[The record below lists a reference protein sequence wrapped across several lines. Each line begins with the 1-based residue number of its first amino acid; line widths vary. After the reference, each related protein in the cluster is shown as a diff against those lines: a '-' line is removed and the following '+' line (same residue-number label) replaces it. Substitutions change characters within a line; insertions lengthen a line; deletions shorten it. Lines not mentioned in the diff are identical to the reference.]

1 MAKILHTIYNIST
14 TLSAVVNSFTFVTD
28 AAIQHSAD
36 LAAFAG
42 LTDNYTGATT
52 LITLSATYVTGG
64 LSRKPFASA
73 TFPVT
78 QTITG
83 HNGTTLIVDSTAA
96 LTDKVGWEGDGV
108 YLGRY
113 IVSITSATWLVMSN
127 TPLSAPTIPS
137 TITFSTSTNELTL
150 SGTTPTLGM
159 AAGWKILGNGYN
171 STGTVISVKNS
182 FTLIVDNL
190 PDNTPTVGNP
200 MTFRAPGTDG
210 SKTVTVTSS
219 AGLSNGFIASGNG
232 FTLGQSIT
240 NVSGNV
246 LTMSAE
252 PNGTPEFGGSIS
264 FSNSNAT
271 LYTIPP
277 SGSVSFNLDYS
288 NISGTTGHPGTPYA
302 SILTVKVTQSTQRS
316 LVVRNYVSIEAI
328 PVPPP
333 PDTYSGNYGG
343 GGGGG
348 RGGDSGF
355 GSAPAPGTTPGV
367 QGGWGAGGTDNNGGQ
382 SSTGS
387 PSAFG

>member
-1 MAKILHTIYNIST
+1 MAKILHTIYNTST

-28 AAIQHSAD
+28 PAIQHSAD
-36 LAAFAG
+36 LAAFSG

-52 LITLSATYVTGG
+52 IVTLSTNYVTGG
-64 LSRKPFASA
+64 LSKKPYASA

-78 QTITG
+78 QTIAG
-83 HNGTTLIVDSTAA
+83 YNGTTLVVDSTTN
-96 LTDKVGWEGDGV
+96 LTDKIGWQGNGV

-127 TPLSAPTIPS
+127 TPLSAPTPTNPI
-137 TITFSTSTNELTL
+137 IFSTSTNELTL

-159 AAGWKILGNGYN
+159 AAGWTILGNGYN
-171 STGTVISVKNS
+171 SVGTVISVKNS
-182 FTLIVDNL
+182 YTLIVNNL
-190 PDNTPTVGNP
+190 PDTTPTIGNP
-200 MTFRAPGTDG
+200 MTFRAPGVDG
-210 SKTVTVTSS
+210 SKTVTVVSS
-219 AGLSNGFIASGNG
+219 AGLSNGFFASGNG
-232 FTLGQSIT
+232 FTLDQYIT

-264 FSNSNAT
+264 FVNSNAT

-288 NISGTTGHPGTPYA
+288 NVSGTTGHPSTPYA
-302 SILTVKVTQSTQRS
+302 STLTVKITQGTQRS
-316 LVVRNYVSIEAI
+316 LVVRNFVSINAI

-333 PDTYSGNYGG
+333 PPTYTPRGG
-343 GGGGG
+343 PGGDGG
-348 RGGDSGF
+348 RGGGGD
-355 GSAPAPGTTPGV
+355 APAPSPPGIS
-367 QGGWGAGGTDNNGGQ
+367 GGWGAGGTDGNGGQ